1 MHIETG
7 AALGTLRHS
16 SPKHIRH
23 HMNLTQTLLVDGVQS
38 MSVQNGVVRLELVQL
53 QPDGKAAPVIQ
64 LQVPQPVV
72 RKLIEALQNAAR

>member
-1 MHIETG
+1 
-7 AALGTLRHS
+7 
-16 SPKHIRH
+16 
-23 HMNLTQTLLVDGVQS
+23 